1 MQLVV
6 PEILAD
12 ARNLSIGVVGVGL
25 ALGLFLWV
33 FGWWSHRFWVVL
45 ITTVLA
51 GVFGLAESHEFRTQP
66 LLAGLLLALAAGLL
80 ALHLVRVLAFLA
92 GGLAGLIGV
101 QALVPDL
108 TQSLLCFLIC
118 GLLGLMLF
126 RVWMMGLTSLAGTLL
141 FSYCGLS
148 LLERAGSMDA
158 VAWAGEGAVL
168 INWMCGFLALLG
180 VVVQFLLDR
189 RSRRKKSGDK
199 KHEEHKQDW
208 DDIDHH
214 AWPRPYRKAG

>member
-6 PEILAD
+6 PDILAE
-12 ARNLSIGVVGVGL
+12 ARGLSVGVVGMGL
-25 ALGLFLWV
+25 TLGLFLWM

-51 GVFGLAESHEFRTQP
+51 GVFGLYESHAFHTNQ
-66 LLAGLLLALAAGLL
+66 LLASLLLALTAGLL

-92 GGLAGLIGV
+92 GGMAGLLIA
-101 QALVPDL
+101 QSLVPNL
-108 TQSLLCFLIC
+108 NQSLLCFLIS

-126 RVWMMGLTSLAGTLL
+126 RLWMMGLTSLGGTLL

-158 VAWAGEGAVL
+158 VAWSGEGGVL
-168 INWMCGFLALLG
+168 VNWMCGFLAGLG
-180 VVVQFLLDR
+180 VIVQYLLDR
-189 RSRRKKSGDK
+189 RSRGKSGSSK
-199 KHEEHKQDW
+199 KKDDEKRDW
-208 DDIDHH
+208 NVLTPQT
-214 AWPRPYRKAG
+214 WPRIYRKAG